1 MANRNEF
8 TIAGVIRR
16 HGTPNLLDVQRHGA
30 HLNVLDDP
38 HFSGALRRHGSLPS
52 RPGDVPARQVRKANV
67 LQLFIAV
74 L

>member
-16 HGTPNLLDVQRHGA
+16 HAAPNLLDVQRHGA
-30 HLNVLDDP
+30 HLNVLDD
-38 HFSGALRRHGSLPS
+38 RHGSLPS

-67 LQLFIAV
+67 LQLFIPV